1 MKTEFSKLTGTRV
14 VFSKIFTIPNLKS
27 VSLSKYYTRLDTIV
41 TYCRED
47 RGPTQLK
54 LRKWSAEGQRL
65 GNSGFFEKAAFLKG
79 LCFQNN
85 P

>member
-47 RGPTQLK
+47 RDQLNSNLGSGQLK
-54 LRKWSAEGQRL
+54 GKD
-65 GNSGFFEKAAFLKG
+65 
-79 LCFQNN
+79 
-85 P
+85 